1 MERSF
6 NRKSASI
13 ILKAKFETGKSG
25 NKNHMLE
32 LQKFVDYI
40 SRQEAIRQDK
50 IEHDYT
56 DDELQELERI
66 EKALEKI
73 ESETEQ
79 PVIQDIRE
87 MDRYIDYMTRKKA
100 ILENVDN
107 EIVNGA
113 FSNTKRYI
121 TKNDVA
127 KIKESVIEAKNNDS
141 VMFQDVISFDNDFL
155 EKEGYYDSKTGDL
168 NENIL
173 YEATKGMMDKL
184 KEKEELVEPFWFATI
199 HRNTEHIHIHITCM
213 ERKNTREMIEYDG
226 VEQARGK
233 RKLSTLD
240 DMIFKFG
247 SKMLDR
253 TNEFEKLSI
262 LRKEVPLEIKESV
275 RNRLIQMYIEK
286 NTSNDSKFENYLR
299 ELKEEIP
306 ISIRGY
312 NELPKQTKDKVDEL
326 TDYLTKDNPKR
337 KEYDSV
343 TKQIDEL
350 YQQTYGKRYN
360 PNEFYENRKADFN
373 ARMGNAV
380 VLQIKK
386 MKKDEQKVNKK
397 DDLKEFISNKKMNVD
412 YVDNKF
418 QYKTKYGTDEYLKFK
433 KEMKKKQEISAKREE
448 MYRKKRSRFADRRD
462 LHKIDR
468 AIKDDLQMYRA
479 KRDYE
484 ELEAKIEQEKLR
496 QLHESALEFS

>member
-1 MERSF
+1 M
-6 NRKSASI
+6 
-13 ILKAKFETGKSG
+13 
-25 NKNHMLE
+25 
-32 LQKFVDYI
+32 
-40 SRQEAIRQDK
+40 
-50 IEHDYT
+50 
-56 DDELQELERI
+56 
-66 EKALEKI
+66 
-73 ESETEQ
+73 
-79 PVIQDIRE
+79 
-87 MDRYIDYMTRKKA
+87 
-100 ILENVDN
+100 
-107 EIVNGA
+107 
-113 FSNTKRYI
+113 
-121 TKNDVA
+121 
-127 KIKESVIEAKNNDS
+127 
-141 VMFQDVISFDNDFL
+141 
-155 EKEGYYDSKTGDL
+155 
-168 NENIL
+168 
-173 YEATKGMMDKL
+173 
-184 KEKEELVEPFWFATI
+184 
-199 HRNTEHIHIHITCM
+199 HIHITCM

-275 RNRLIQMYIEK
+275 RNCLIQMYIEK

-306 ISIRGY
+306 INIRGY
-312 NELPKQTKDKVDEL
+312 NELPKLTKDKVDEL

-350 YQQTYGKRYN
+350 YQQTFGKRYN

-412 YVDNKF
+412 YVDNKY

-433 KEMKKKQEISAKREE
+433 EEMKKKQEISAKREE
-448 MYRKKRSRFADRRD
+448 VYRKKRSRFADRRD

-484 ELEAKIEQEKLR
+484 ELEARIEQEKLR
-496 QLHESALEFS
+496 QLQESTWEFS

>member
-1 MERSF
+1 M
-6 NRKSASI
+6 
-13 ILKAKFETGKSG
+13 KAKFETGKSG
-25 NKNHMLE
+25 NKNHMVE

-73 ESETEQ
+73 ESETDQ
-79 PVIQDIRE
+79 PVIKDIRE

-121 TKNDVA
+121 TKNDVE

-184 KEKEELVEPFWFATI
+184 KEKENLVEPFWFATI

-226 VEQARGK
+226 VEQAKGK

-240 DMIFKFG
+240 DMVFKFG

-253 TNEFEKLSI
+253 TNEFEKLSV

-275 RNRLIQMYIEK
+275 KNRLVQMYIEK
-286 NTSNDSKFENYLR
+286 NTNNDSKFENYLR

-306 ISIRGY
+306 INIRGY
-312 NELPKQTKDKVDEL
+312 NELSESTKYKVDEL

-343 TKQIDEL
+343 TKRIDEL

-360 PNEFYENRKADFN
+360 PNEFYENRKVDFN

-397 DDLKEFISNKKMNVD
+397 DDLKEFISDKKLNVD
-412 YVDNKF
+412 YVDFNTKF
-418 QYKTKYGTDEYLKFK
+418 KTKYGIEQEMQLK
-433 KEMKKKQEISAKREE
+433 EGIKKKQEILDKKEE
-448 MYRKKRSRFADRRD
+448 LYKQKRSKFADKRTLR
-462 LHKIDR
+462 KIDR
-468 AIKDDLQMYRA
+468 VIKDDLKMYRA
-479 KRDYE
+479 KKDYE
-484 ELEAKIEQEKLR
+484 ELEARIEQEKLR
-496 QLHESALEFS
+496 QLRESGLDFS